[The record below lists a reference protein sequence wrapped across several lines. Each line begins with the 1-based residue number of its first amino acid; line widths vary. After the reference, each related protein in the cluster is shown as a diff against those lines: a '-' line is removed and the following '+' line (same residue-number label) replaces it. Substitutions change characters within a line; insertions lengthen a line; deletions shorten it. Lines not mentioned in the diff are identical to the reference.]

1 MLIKPSRMA
10 YYLRIE
16 VVPVPLGQSCRT
28 RLEEKAMKLVKH
40 LLEEKGNEIWSIE
53 PDRSVLDAIKMMA
66 EKGIGALLVM
76 DGEQLTG
83 ILSERDYARK
93 VILQGRSSSDT
104 AVREIMTDKVFSTA
118 PERSVEECMALMTEK
133 RIRHLPVVNSG
144 AVIGVLSIGDLV
156 KAKIE
161 EQEFQIKQLENYIT
175 A

>member
-1 MLIKPSRMA
+1 
-10 YYLRIE
+10 
-16 VVPVPLGQSCRT
+16 
-28 RLEEKAMKLVKH
+28 MKLVKH
-40 LLEEKGNEIWSIE
+40 LLEEKGNDIWSIE

-76 DGEQLTG
+76 DGKQLTG

-93 VILQGRSSSDT
+93 VILQGRSSKDT
-104 AVREIMTDKVFSTA
+104 AVREIMTDKVFSAT
-118 PERSVEECMALMTEK
+118 PERSVEECMALMTDK
-133 RIRHLPVVNSG
+133 RIRHLPVVDGGS
-144 AVIGVLSIGDLV
+144 VIGVLSIGDLV

>member
-1 MLIKPSRMA
+1 
-10 YYLRIE
+10 
-16 VVPVPLGQSCRT
+16 
-28 RLEEKAMKLVKH
+28 MKLVKH
-40 LLEEKGNEIWSIE
+40 LLEQKGNEIWSIE

-93 VILQGRSSSDT
+93 VILQGRSSRDT
-104 AVREIMTDKVFSTA
+104 AVREIMTDKVFSTN

-161 EQEFQIKQLENYIT
+161 EQEFQIKQLESYIT